1 MIHISHLEGE
11 KVFGLAK
18 HCFNCLH
25 GANGDSHRLNNVNFS
40 HLQVASLLLVLIMF
54 KMFPPTQC
62 LLLHIMFFQYSLEV
76 GWS

>member
-1 MIHISHLEGE
+1 MIHISHLKGE

-18 HCFNCLH
+18 HYVNCLH
-25 GANGDSHRLNNVNFS
+25 GANGDSHKPNNVNFS
-40 HLQVASLLLVLIMF
+40 HLGMASMLLVPIMF

-62 LLLHIMFFQYSLEV
+62 LSLHIMFFQYFLEV